1 MNFCRALSS
10 TRSAMDEL
18 QLFELLG
25 HNRVDKRLCAIEA
38 LQSSLQQLQGDCLP
52 FTDCQELFLLL
63 STALEDEVR
72 DVKVPCLR
80 LMMTL
85 VPCLGTDGPLWIS
98 FVLPSVIQCFTDSR
112 SDVHCL
118 IVQVL
123 QLSLKRLSFQNI
135 MHILIDHGLE
145 NDDFCVRKTVISFLP
160 TLFSADLKDRNFLD
174 LVHALIACLSDKS
187 LQPNI
192 LKALQE
198 LSRLVGEDKFSG
210 YIDAMPNRLQ
220 ELYSE
225 MKRDENVHKNTENN
239 ADLNFR
245 DGNTRNQKNLKS
257 QNSKDDILGS
267 YSNGKHNSNQE
278 GTLRFGIF
286 PSRVIQDITDDL
298 DSQLLNSA
306 HDELKNTIEKSK
318 NLNLLAPHLPEFID
332 FLVMLLDDSNSNVNK
347 AALDVFAVVIERFDA
362 ATLQPHIRRLLV
374 GLTKHLGDNIPFFR
388 EGVMKLVIQLMQ
400 VSSPRSCM
408 PVICENLSS
417 RNSSVRHE
425 SVNVII
431 VALLTFPSSDFN
443 LSLLC
448 EKIAFALVDPKKLV
462 RQAALE
468 CLAVLNQ
475 ALGPRQRGVL
485 TNAVRSC
492 EKDTGVVG
500 ALVATQARLANLQLP
515 KIGKFGSVEYVT
527 CGSRGSI
534 SGGNTADVEW
544 ILSASSGHG
553 SSARSCLSDSVVLMD
568 QSERS
573 SPSPSGRLES
583 ATLFTRSRPSMR
595 KSLAKMPWDT
605 AGSNGEV
612 ST

>member
-1 MNFCRALSS
+1 
-10 TRSAMDEL
+10 MDEL

-25 HNRVDKRLCAIEA
+25 HNRVEKRLCAIET
-38 LQSSLQQLQGDCLP
+38 LQSTVQGDCLP

-63 STALEDEVR
+63 STALEDAVR

-80 LMMTL
+80 LMMAL
-85 VPCLGTDGPLWIS
+85 VPCLGADGPLWVS

-112 SDVHCL
+112 SDVHRL
-118 IVQVL
+118 VVQVL
-123 QLSLKRLSFQNI
+123 QLSLKRLPFQNI
-135 MHILIDHGLE
+135 VHTLADHGLE
-145 NDDFCVRKTVISFLP
+145 NDDFCVRKAVVSFLP

-174 LVHALIACLSDKS
+174 LVHALIACLSDPN
-187 LQPNI
+187 LQPST
-192 LKALQE
+192 LEALRE

-225 MKRDENVHKNTENN
+225 IKKDKNVQKNTENN
-239 ADLNFR
+239 AGLNFC
-245 DGNTRNQKNLKS
+245 DGNVRNQKNVKS
-257 QNSKDDILGS
+257 QKSKDDILQS
-267 YSNGKHNSNQE
+267 YSNGGRNSHE
-278 GTLRFGIF
+278 EDSLRFGIF
-286 PSRVIQDITDDL
+286 PRRVIQDITDDL
-298 DSQLLNSA
+298 DSQLHNGAL
-306 HDELKNTIEKSK
+306 DDLKGTIEKSK
-318 NLNLLAPHLPEFID
+318 HLNLLTPHLPEFID
-332 FLVMLLDDSNSNVNK
+332 FLVMLLDDSNSKVNK
-347 AALDVFAVVIERFDA
+347 TALDVFAVVIERFDV
-362 ATLQPHIRRLLV
+362 ATLKPHIRRLLV

-400 VSSPRSCM
+400 ISMPRSCM
-408 PVICENLSS
+408 PVICENLGS

-431 VALLTFPSSDFN
+431 VALLTFPSSDFD
-443 LSLLC
+443 LGPLC

-485 TNAVRSC
+485 TDAVQNC

-527 CGSRGSI
+527 SGSRNSGG
-534 SGGNTADVEW
+534 GGNTADVEW
-544 ILSASSGHG
+544 ILSGSSGHG
-553 SSARSCLSDSVVLMD
+553 SSARSCLSDSVVLM
-568 QSERS
+568 ERGEKS
-573 SPSPSGRLES
+573 SPPPSGRLES

-605 AGSNGEV
+605 TAGSNGEV
-612 ST
+612 SSTGVKCAHSF